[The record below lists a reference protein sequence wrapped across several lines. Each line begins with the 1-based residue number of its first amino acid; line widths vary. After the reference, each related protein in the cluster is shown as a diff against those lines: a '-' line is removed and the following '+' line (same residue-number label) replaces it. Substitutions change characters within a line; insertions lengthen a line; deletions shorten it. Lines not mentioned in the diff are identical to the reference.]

1 MHKAELG
8 LLVRGGQFI
17 PPRVCLQLSLGSGP
31 HIAQSAG
38 AFVSTRGKCLG
49 RGEERKGRGVAE
61 GGGAGEAR
69 GPEQVIDAPCTR
81 EQGIKW
87 EKM

>member
-31 HIAQSAG
+31 HTAQSAG
-38 AFVSTRGKCLG
+38 AFVSIRGKCLG
-49 RGEERKGRGVAE
+49 RGGELRRGV
-61 GGGAGEAR
+61 G
-69 GPEQVIDAPCTR
+69 
-81 EQGIKW
+81 QGKH
-87 EKM
+87 EDLSR